1 MLPVKIRTN
10 QGYLIKRNLPW
21 SNVVVNSVVCNN
33 AGFKQAYT
41 NEFDNQSGL
50 VGEIHLTYLVVRV
63 WLSVLS
69 IRDWLQ
75 KVHV

>member
-1 MLPVKIRTN
+1 MSYKKKLTLKYVF
-10 QGYLIKRNLPW
+10 NL
-21 SNVVVNSVVCNN
+21 VVSNN

-41 NEFDNQSGL
+41 NEFDNQRGL

-69 IRDWLQ
+69 IRDWL
-75 KVHV
+75 HEDCIIPG